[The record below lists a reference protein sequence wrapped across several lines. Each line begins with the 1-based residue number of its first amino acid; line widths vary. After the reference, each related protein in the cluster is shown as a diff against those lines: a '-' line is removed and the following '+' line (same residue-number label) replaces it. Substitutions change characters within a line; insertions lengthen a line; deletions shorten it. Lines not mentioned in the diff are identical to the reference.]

1 MDEVREAIRQFILEK
16 FLPGEPSDALKNDS
30 DLKEEGVL
38 DSISTLKLASFLEE
52 RFGIEF
58 VPEELGDGSMSSIR
72 RMEALVKEK
81 VGSQS

>member
-1 MDEVREAIRQFILEK
+1 MDEVRETIRQFILNK
-16 FLPGEPSDALKNDS
+16 FLPGEPSDTLKNDC

-38 DSISTLKLASFLEE
+38 DSLSTLKLVSFLEE
-52 RFGIEF
+52 RFRIEF

-81 VGSQS
+81 MGSQS